1 MLYLR
6 GQRRTAAV
14 SSDASVVCTRVC
26 RSAMTRIAEDHGM
39 WPSASTR
46 TTWDPA
52 RRSRTASGV
61 TPAAC
66 RSMNTRAPCGIE
78 SIRNEPTNNSFCV
91 SVAVGLFLTS
101 GETTGSFTT
110 TRIARSAIG
119 EVSGAAGATGIGAGG
134 IATGSGRGVN
144 GSARGC
150 SDDVSHETETRIT
163 QTSAPK
169 AEPDANDHRPL
180 RFFDTGG
187 AEGVV
192 TTGRRLGRLLGV
204 GSGVAGLIDAGR
216 SLENSSSGSV
226 AHSPLRSWF
235 TVREESIG
243 FSDTGQQMQRN
254 PHSRR
259 FRPIIAGF
267 SEIQR
272 STSDRSRHG

>member
-1 MLYLR
+1 
-6 GQRRTAAV
+6 
-14 SSDASVVCTRVC
+14 
-26 RSAMTRIAEDHGM
+26 
-39 WPSASTR
+39 
-46 TTWDPA
+46 
-52 RRSRTASGV
+52 
-61 TPAAC
+61 
-66 RSMNTRAPCGIE
+66 MNTRAPWGVE
-78 SIRNEPTNNSFCV
+78 SIRNEPTNDSFCV
-91 SVAVGLFLTS
+91 VVALGVFATC
-101 GETTGSFTT
+101 GETAGSFTT
-110 TRIARSAIG
+110 TRIVRSAIG
-119 EVSGAAGATGIGAGG
+119 EVSGAAGAIGIGAGR
-134 IATGSGRGVN
+134 IDTGSGRGVN

-150 SDDVSHETETRIT
+150 SGEDIHEIRIT
-163 QTSAPK
+163 HTSAPN

-180 RFFDTGG
+180 RFFDTG

-192 TTGRRLGRLLGV
+192 CAIAGLSRPGSARPTTGRRLGRLLGV

-235 TVREESIG
+235 TVRREESIG

>member
-243 FSDTGQQMQRN
+243 FSDTGQQIQRN

-259 FRPIIAGF
+259 FRTIITGF
-267 SEIQR
+267 PVIQR
-272 STSDRSRHG
+272 SISDRSRHG

>member
-163 QTSAPK
+163 QTSSI
-169 AEPDANDHRPL
+169 L
-180 RFFDTGG
+180 RHG
-187 AEGVV
+187 
-192 TTGRRLGRLLGV
+192 GRR
-204 GSGVAGLIDAGR
+204 GSRHHRTQTGALAGR
-216 SLENSSSGSV
+216 GEWCCRTYRRRAL
-226 AHSPLRSWF
+226 
-235 TVREESIG
+235 IG
-243 FSDTGQQMQRN
+243 KLIERV
-254 PHSRR
+254 SRPQPAAVMVHR
-259 FRPIIAGF
+259 ARGIDWLF
-267 SEIQR
+267 
-272 STSDRSRHG
+272 RHGTADTAQSPFPSFPDDNHRVSCNPAQHLGQKSPRMSFFLSLRRYLR